1 MKPHP
6 QPLTM
11 RRGAEMNREIRPF
24 PTLRLVDKS
33 VSDALAV
40 RQAAAAQAI
49 GRRYAFH
56 PDNDVRRSTNTVL
69 ELIEYVNAGGDLNAL

>member
-1 MKPHP
+1 MKPRP
-6 QPLTM
+6 QPPTM
-11 RRGAEMNREIRPF
+11 RRGAEMCEIRPF
-24 PTLRLVDKS
+24 PTLRIVDKS

-56 PDNDVRRSTNTVL
+56 PDNQVRRSTNTVL

>member
-6 QPLTM
+6 QPPTM
-11 RRGAEMNREIRPF
+11 RRGAEMREIRPF
-24 PTLRLVDKS
+24 PTLRIVDKS

-56 PDNDVRRSTNTVL
+56 PDNQVRRSTGTVI
-69 ELIEYVNAGGDLNAL
+69 ELIEYVNLGGDLNAL

>member
-1 MKPHP
+1 
-6 QPLTM
+6 
-11 RRGAEMNREIRPF
+11 MNREIRPF

>member
-1 MKPHP
+1 M
-6 QPLTM
+6 
-11 RRGAEMNREIRPF
+11 REIRPF
-24 PTLRLVDKS
+24 PTLRIVDKS

-56 PDNDVRRSTNTVL
+56 PDNQVRRSTGTVI
-69 ELIEYVNAGGDLNAL
+69 ELIEYVNLGGDLNAL